1 MLPAEIWAL
10 ILSYLNHVGLLNISA
25 CSKLFYYLSHKNEK
39 FIQRLNHSKL
49 IVSNTDIFDKY
60 KDAWCSFAYP
70 LFYKLKKYFDEDTML
85 IIKKCIV

>member
-1 MLPAEIWAL
+1 MLPVEIWAL
-10 ILSYLNHVGLLNISA
+10 VLFYPNHVDLLNISA

-60 KDAWCSFAYP
+60 KDASSSFAYR
-70 LFYKLKKYFDEDTML
+70 LSYKLKKYFDEDTML
-85 IIKKCIV
+85 II